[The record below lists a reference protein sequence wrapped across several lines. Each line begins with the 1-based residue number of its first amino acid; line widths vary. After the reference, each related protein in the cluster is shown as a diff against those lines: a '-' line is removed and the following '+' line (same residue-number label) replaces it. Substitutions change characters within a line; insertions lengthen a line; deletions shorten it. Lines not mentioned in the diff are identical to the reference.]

1 MTQLHLK
8 KVKHSGARLKKVKG
22 QIPITHNKHL
32 KLKIKTFEAADID
45 HGICEVNNI
54 IMIHILCVLME
65 THRPNTQNNE
75 ERNRTKYLGML

>member
-22 QIPITHNKHL
+22 QKPITHNKHL

-45 HGICEVNNI
+45 HEICEEQYHHDSYIV
-54 IMIHILCVLME
+54 CVSGGTL
-65 THRPNTQNNE
+65 TKYINNE
-75 ERNRTKYLGML
+75 ERNRRKYLGML